1 MSGKQGYLKC
11 PQQFQREF
19 PSGLR
24 TKKIQKLDLFCFH
37 PELSPRELK
46 QNGVE
51 FLLSSLDSVVPPK
64 EIKEVWGEL
73 APE

>member
-1 MSGKQGYLKC
+1 MPTVVSERIPK
-11 PQQFQREF
+11 R
-19 PSGLR
+19 LR

-37 PELSPRELK
+37 PELSSRELK

-64 EIKEVWGEL
+64 EIKQLWEKQATE
-73 APE
+73 

>member
-1 MSGKQGYLKC
+1 MPTVVSERIPKQ
-11 PQQFQREF
+11 
-19 PSGLR
+19 LR

-64 EIKEVWGEL
+64 EIKEVWGKA

>member
-1 MSGKQGYLKC
+1 MPTVVSERIPK
-11 PQQFQREF
+11 R
-19 PSGLR
+19 LR
-24 TKKIQKLDLFCFH
+24 TKKIQKLDLFCFY

-64 EIKEVWGEL
+64 EIKEVWGKP